1 MITYAPLTT
10 KRNSRM
16 LDAWRQQLQ
25 QGRII
30 HDMLRVAKILG
41 LISLGAVLAIV
52 GLI

>member
-1 MITYAPLTT
+1 MITYAPTT
-10 KRNSRM
+10 RRNARM
-16 LDAWRQQLQ
+16 LDTWRQLQ
-25 QGRII
+25 HEGRII